1 MPVVLLRKVL
11 NNMAM
16 YALASQLKNL
26 PVMSIQTGQA
36 IAHIEEPLINM
47 ANLEAMA
54 LKCNLG
60 RRSKPSSGVILLRD
74 VRQFSGDCI
83 IVDSFGD
90 IEDPSEIVRLK
101 DVVEAGFNPMGRNV
115 VNESGDKL
123 GKVEDYTIN
132 LKTYMIQKLY
142 IHQSLVKSLM
152 YNSLV
157 VDRTQV
163 IDVTPKTLTVK
174 DARVKKGLLE
184 KKTIPAKGISQA

>member
-1 MPVVLLRKVL
+1 MPVVSFCMLV

-16 YALASQLKNL
+16 YVLASQLKNL

-36 IAHIEEPLINM
+36 IAHIEQPIINM

-54 LKCNLG
+54 LNCNLG
-60 RRSKPSSGVILLRD
+60 RSKPKEGVILLRD

-83 IVDSFGD
+83 IVDSFDD
-90 IEDPSEIVRLK
+90 IEDSSEIVRLK
-101 DVVEAGFNPMGRNV
+101 DVVKAGFNPIGKHV

-132 LKTYMIQKLY
+132 LKTFMIQKLY
-142 IHQSLVKSLM
+142 VHQSLVKSLL

-157 VDRTQV
+157 IDRTQV
-163 IDVTPKTLTVK
+163 IDITPKAITVK
-174 DARVKKGLLE
+174 DARVKKGILE
-184 KKTIPAKGISQA
+184 RKAIPAKGSFPQA

>member
-1 MPVVLLRKVL
+1 MPVVSFSMLV

-16 YALASQLKNL
+16 YVLASQLKNL

-36 IAHIEEPLINM
+36 IAHIEQPIINM
-47 ANLEAMA
+47 ANLEVMA
-54 LKCNLG
+54 LNCNLG
-60 RRSKPSSGVILLRD
+60 RSKPKEGVILLRD

-83 IVDSFGD
+83 IVDSFDD

-101 DVVEAGFNPMGRNV
+101 AVVKAGFNPIGKNV

-132 LKTYMIQKLY
+132 LKTFMIQKLY
-142 IHQSLVKSLM
+142 VHQSLVKSLL

-157 VDRTQV
+157 IDRTQV
-163 IDVTPKTLTVK
+163 IDITPKSITVK
-174 DARVKKGLLE
+174 DARVKKGILE
-184 KKTIPAKGISQA
+184 RKAIPAKGSLPQA

>member
-1 MPVVLLRKVL
+1 MPVVSFSMLV

-16 YALASQLKNL
+16 YVLASQLKNL

-36 IAHIEEPLINM
+36 IAHIEQPIINM

-54 LKCNLG
+54 LNCNLG
-60 RRSKPSSGVILLRD
+60 RSKPKEGVILLRD

-83 IVDSFGD
+83 IVDSFDD

-101 DVVEAGFNPMGRNV
+101 AVVKAGFNPIGKNV

-132 LKTYMIQKLY
+132 LKTFMIQKLY
-142 IHQSLVKSLM
+142 VHQSLVKSLL

-157 VDRTQV
+157 IDRTQV
-163 IDVTPKTLTVK
+163 IDITPKSITVK
-174 DARVKKGLLE
+174 DARVKKGILE
-184 KKTIPAKGISQA
+184 RKAIPAKGSLPQA